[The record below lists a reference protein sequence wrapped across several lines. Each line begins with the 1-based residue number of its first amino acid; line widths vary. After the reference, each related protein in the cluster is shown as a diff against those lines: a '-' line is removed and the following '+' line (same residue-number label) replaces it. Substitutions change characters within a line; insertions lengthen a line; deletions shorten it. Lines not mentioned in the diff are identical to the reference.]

1 MNLKNLFEKLDSHS
15 NIKAE
20 KMIEI
25 LSAEQLS
32 DEDILYIIENYK
44 KIHNLRFILVIKY
57 LVARVENVKIMVKII
72 KLIEYSGYK
81 LELVTKLPDNEK
93 MQFLDER
100 KEYFDQ
106 DEILNTIE
114 DQGVLID
121 YLSSSSSDRIREFT
135 KALIISR
142 LKNDGLKLEYL
153 DKIKVENNKALIIS
167 TLLDDQVKLKLL
179 QEMKSN
185 KARAIIYSSLREKR
199 NIDEIPIPIKK
210 KYNKIGLPDNMTFG
224 IEIESEG
231 SAYKYFYDMETVIN
245 DWISKKDMSLENGI
259 EIVSPPL
266 YDRSES
272 VSDIYTINS
281 LLSQAGMF
289 TNYNCGGH
297 IHIGADYLTSIES
310 YVNLLELYCNCEK
323 IIYLISNKED
333 DIIDKDRIES
343 FCMILSLK
351 IAKAIEKGELSP
363 EEVKSKDEF
372 IKQINVAQV
381 KRNRGINFRNIGDED
396 NNTIEFRIPNGT
408 LDPNTWIENIRLF
421 GRLMQ
426 VSEELTHNQNSP
438 EILGKLE
445 LKQKLKNPNLSE
457 EDRLEILLEILFKE
471 EERDI
476 YRKRYNVNSE
486 KVKELDDY
494 DNPFFL
500 VDFPIVNFDKSD
512 FAEVAENTP
521 VKEVDGIVEETKDA
535 LGFGKGNSEYGGR

>member
-1 MNLKNLFEKLDSHS
+1 MNLKNLLEKLDSHS

-333 DIIDKDRIES
+333 DIIDKDRIGVTGGSYGGFMVNWIIGHTDRFKCAASQRSISNWIDDFGTTDIGYYFNPDELGGDVCS
-343 FCMILSLK
+343 GFDKLWEQSPLK
-351 IAKAIEKGELSP
+351 YANNAKTPTL
-363 EEVKSKDEF
+363 F
-372 IKQINVAQV
+372 I
-381 KRNRGINFRNIGDED
+381 
-396 NNTIEFRIPNGT
+396 
-408 LDPNTWIENIRLF
+408 
-421 GRLMQ
+421 
-426 VSEELTHNQNSP
+426 H
-438 EILGKLE
+438 
-445 LKQKLKNPNLSE
+445 SE
-457 EDRLEILLEILFKE
+457 EDYRCYQSQAFQMFTALKYYGIESRICLFKGE
-471 EERDI
+471 NHELSRSGKPKHRVRRLKEITDWF
-476 YRKRYNVNSE
+476 E
-486 KVKELDDY
+486 KYLK
-494 DNPFFL
+494 
-500 VDFPIVNFDKSD
+500 
-512 FAEVAENTP
+512 
-521 VKEVDGIVEETKDA
+521 
-535 LGFGKGNSEYGGR
+535 